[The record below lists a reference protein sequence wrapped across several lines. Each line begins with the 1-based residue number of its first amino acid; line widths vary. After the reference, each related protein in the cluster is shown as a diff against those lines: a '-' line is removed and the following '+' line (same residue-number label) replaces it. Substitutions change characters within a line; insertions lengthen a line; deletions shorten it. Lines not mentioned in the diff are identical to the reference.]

1 MKESSIKSLDLFDK
15 HRDSYHFIFKIVPR
29 NDKSQEFEGPKT
41 N

>member
-1 MKESSIKSLDLFDK
+1 MKSPPLVCLFDK